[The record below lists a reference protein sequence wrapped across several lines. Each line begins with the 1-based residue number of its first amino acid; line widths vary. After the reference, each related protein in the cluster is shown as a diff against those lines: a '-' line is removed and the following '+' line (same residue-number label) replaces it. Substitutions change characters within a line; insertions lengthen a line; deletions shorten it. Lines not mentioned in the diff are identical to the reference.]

1 MPDRSNQ
8 MFAAAALRILGEAG
22 YKVALSRDA
31 EDIIISGLMN
41 GPWKPELV
49 QCIAIDRRHGTVP
62 ISDIT
67 PLLQAADTTRKA

>member
-8 MFAAAALRILGEAG
+8 LFAAAALRMLEEAG
-22 YKVALSRDA
+22 YKVALSRCG
-31 EDIIISGLMN
+31 EDILISGLKN

-67 PLLQAADTTRKA
+67 PLLQAADNARKA

>member
-22 YKVALSRDA
+22 YTVALSRDA
-31 EDIIISGLMN
+31 EDILVSGLKN

-62 ISDIT
+62 VSEIT
-67 PLLQAADTTRKA
+67 PLLQAADNARKA